1 MRLARLVTQVSAV
14 AAGTIVSL
22 PDSPPAGAVVVDP
35 SFPGVSFELNTF
47 SLYAQ
52 SRYPGTWAGHIRH

>member
-1 MRLARLVTQVSAV
+1 MRLDILAARASAV
-14 AAGTIVSL
+14 ASSATTVTI
-22 PDSPPAGAVVVDP
+22 PAAAPQGAILVDP

-52 SRYPGTWAGHIRH
+52 SR